1 MGRPVGLPAMSL
13 HGSPWCFW
21 GPTPLSTSSVEG
33 TESFCRV
40 GVTLW
45 SGSPGRSSFGLRLPP
60 AGTSQHPRCLCSHHS
75 VHPSSHSSLGRP
87 LVCLT
92 ASLAWGVGRIG
103 KGKIL
108 REKQRDQLHQ
118 NLLLKWLFCT
128 KHGSGP
134 WGCSYEQARHRL
146 SSQGELGQAN
156 GDGHKGYHLWNPA
169 VCLCHLTP
177 PNNILT

>member
-13 HGSPWCFW
+13 HGSPWCFG

-134 WGCSYEQARHRL
+134 WGCSYEHPPTLSRPQRRENTYHRR
-146 SSQGELGQAN
+146 SG
-156 GDGHKGYHLWNPA
+156 
-169 VCLCHLTP
+169 
-177 PNNILT
+177 